1 MYVMGHYTDAPE
13 DDLLGL
19 TSKEALLEEEALSL
33 LAYNTPTK
41 PSCSTNGSTAKRARN
56 IQLQSAKRMT
66 TLYVAYSSSSLFMLA
81 S

>member
-1 MYVMGHYTDAPE
+1 VITD
-13 DDLLGL
+13 
-19 TSKEALLEEEALSL
+19 L